1 MWPICRSFAL
11 RSSAAAEA
19 SPTVSLPATS
29 RGCSRWADDEG
40 CGRLGAHDMLR
51 EAADISG
58 YGRSGSRLSSSRS
71 PACRCWFW
79 IVESSAVCRL
89 PTRAALPATEA
100 VDATRRDVLLV
111 RILAVAPRPERVW
124 WSTELLPGGLSRPL
138 GLAAGASAMAAG
150 RARGSLGAKSSN
162 ANRSAAPAQRSATQR
177 SNAINGT
184 RCSAGHLSQ
193 SHQCRRSGLTGASR

>member
-1 MWPICRSFAL
+1 MADLQKLRLAL
-11 RSSAAAEA
+11 LRRGRGVAHR
-19 SPTVSLPATS
+19 VPA
-29 RGCSRWADDEG
+29 RNKPGFSRWAEDEG
-40 CGRLGAHDMLR
+40 GGRIGAHDMLR

-111 RILAVAPRPERVW
+111 RILAVAPRPDRVW
-124 WSTELLPGGLSRPL
+124 WSTLLLPGGLSRPL

-150 RARGSLGAKSSN
+150 RSRGCRGASSSN
-162 ANRSAAPAQRSATQR
+162 ANRSVAGASAQR
-177 SNAINGT
+177 
-184 RCSAGHLSQ
+184 L
-193 SHQCRRSGLTGASR
+193 